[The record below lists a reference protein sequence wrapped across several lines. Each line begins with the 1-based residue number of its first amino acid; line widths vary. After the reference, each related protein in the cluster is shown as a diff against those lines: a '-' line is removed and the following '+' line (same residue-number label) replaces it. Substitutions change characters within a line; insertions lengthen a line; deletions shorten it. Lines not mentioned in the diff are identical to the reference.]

1 MVLTINFKARQSY
14 LKIIELLAVRSCF
27 AAPAIPFQLS
37 SCFSFSS
44 LPRSF
49 TINSR
54 FRFAIFFFH
63 FSHSP
68 CVSVCLCVCECVFA
82 LFYSTF
88 CLCFFAPLTKP
99 NKVWCSNLLC
109 SLQLPVRLGFLS
121 LLALTFF
128 IIFLS
133 FSAPFP
139 LSTLLFPSFCR
150 FLPLSL
156 SLSHWF
162 AFFNSIYF
170 WIYTYLCTW
179 DSFPLTVSNFYAR
192 PENSFYLP
200 LSSFFFA
207 IFLARFNENW
217 CCKSAQRLLACLN

>member
-27 AAPAIPFQLS
+27 AAPAIPFQ
-37 SCFSFSS
+37 FNASFSS

-54 FRFAIFFFH
+54 FWFAIFFFH

-68 CVSVCLCVCECVFA
+68 CVSVCVYGIVCACVFA

-88 CLCFFAPLTKP
+88 RLCFFAPLTKP

-133 FSAPFP
+133 FSLPP
-139 LSTLLFPSFCR
+139 SHVLLPSFCR